1 MKTRTFL
8 YLCHDGVVRC
18 RCGAIGDFIEDIVEF
33 VIPLLEDYIYVK
45 FNNKKIYVL
54 KDDDAE
60 KIYSRYL
67 KTLYGELQER
77 F

>member
-33 VIPLLEDYIYVK
+33 VVPLLEDYIYVE
-45 FNNKKIYVL
+45 FNDRKVYVL

-67 KTLYGELQER
+67 KELYGRLKEG